1 MSTVRL
7 LAVPLAGHET
17 RRQLRGGHG
26 GALIT
31 CSGRTF
37 KAASLTF
44 LPAPSRFGAFI
55 RISAGK

>member
-1 MSTVRL
+1 MSSVRL

-17 RRQLRGGHG
+17 PRQLRGGHG
-26 GALIT
+26 ALIT
-31 CSGRTF
+31 CAGGTF

-44 LPAPSRFGAFI
+44 LPVPSRFGAFI